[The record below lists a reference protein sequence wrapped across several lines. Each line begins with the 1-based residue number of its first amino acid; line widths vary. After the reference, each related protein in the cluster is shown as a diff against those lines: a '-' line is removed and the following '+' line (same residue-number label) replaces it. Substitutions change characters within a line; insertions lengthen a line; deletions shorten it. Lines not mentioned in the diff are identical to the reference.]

1 MAKNG
6 NMEPRIVVS
15 DWLLDV
21 AMKQEL
27 SFDEKYLVTNY
38 FADGEGEDQ

>member
-1 MAKNG
+1 MARKG

-15 DWLLDV
+15 DWLLDI

-27 SFDEKYLVTNY
+27 GFDKKYLVKNY
-38 FADGEGEDQ
+38 FSENK